1 MEVVYEYCCG
11 LDIHKKTVV
20 ACVVVP
26 GPGKQP
32 HKEIRTFNTMT
43 ADLLELIEFL
53 VDPHE
58 LEPGRRVLLV
68 WDGLPATSSRN
79 SATTVSRIRN

>member
-1 MEVVYEYCCG
+1 MEVVYERCCG
-11 LDIHKKTVV
+11 LDVHKETVV

-43 ADLLELIEFL
+43 TDLLAPAFAS
-53 VDPHE
+53 DDATHS
-58 LEPGRRVLLV
+58 
-68 WDGLPATSSRN
+68 LP
-79 SATTVSRIRN
+79 